1 VCVCVCVYV
10 CGEQAVAGGGKL
22 DARLS
27 IGGLCCVCVYECVCV
42 CVCVWVCSCTCANTC
57 DRGTGTVILER
68 MEQSK

>member
-42 CVCVWVCSCTCANTC
+42 CVCVCVCGCVLVRVRTP
-57 DRGTGTVILER
+57 VIEELAP
-68 MEQSK
+68 S